1 MYMKKSPKLK
11 VGLTGNIGCGKSAVS
26 RLVAAYPCVSL
37 IDTDTLAKQIA
48 ALPEHAE
55 TITRIVGFSVDFS
68 KSEDRKRLA
77 ETLFSNQQLLDTYQQ
92 FIHPLVWKKV
102 DEQFNAMQYGLLVI
116 ESAILF
122 EVHSESHYDKIVT
135 VTCDESVQI
144 DRLCNGSRAM
154 QESDVRARMSLQ
166 IPQAIKKSKSDFA
179 IDNSGTEDELKENVL
194 KLYNELKSLIME
206 KEKTKALFVFSADPP
221 TLGHE
226 WLIGEAMRRYDE
238 LEVAI
243 TYNPAKKGD
252 FTIEQRCEMVRA
264 ILPDHIPVTTFS
276 GVYSVDYAKSIGAK
290 YFVRGIRNAVDNEY
304 EQMMA
309 GLNHEINPSVETVFI
324 ESPAELRDV
333 SSTAVRLIV
342 GPVGMECKGW
352 EALVAKKV
360 SPAVLIKIIAK
371 HHDLFRNLQSIGAHG
386 DETAFWTKIVTP
398 YLERQRFHH
407 GIGHVGDMIAN
418 FKLVRHLCENPILVE
433 FTIWL
438 HDYFN
443 LTMAG
448 RHQNEE
454 QSGQLAKELAL
465 ELGLPLSFAEKA
477 EEMILATKHEKP
489 TRDGDTQILLDL
501 DLMVLGANE
510 RLFQKYE
517 EGIRKEYDWVY
528 DEQFYPRRLN
538 ILQTLMHRSHVYFT
552 DYFRSR
558 YEQQAK
564 ENLNRSIEQAKAII
578 EKFDS

>member
-1 MYMKKSPKLK
+1 MNKPSKLK

-26 RLVAAYPCVSL
+26 QLLAAYPHVSL
-37 IDTDTLAKQIA
+37 VDTDTLAKQIA

-55 TITRIVGFSVDFS
+55 TITQLVGFSVDFS

-77 ETLFSNQQLLDTYQQ
+77 EALFSNRQLLDAYQQ

-102 DEQFNAMQYGLLVI
+102 DEQFNAMQYGLLVV

-122 EVHSESHYDKIVT
+122 EVQSECHYDTIIM

-144 DRLCNGSRAM
+144 DRLCNGNRAM

-166 IPQAIKKSKSDFA
+166 IAQSIKKEKANFV
-179 IDNSGTEDELKENVL
+179 IDNSGNEQQLEQHVL
-194 KLYNELKSLIME
+194 QLYNNLNQLIM
-206 KEKTKALFVFSADPP
+206 KPEKTKALFVFSADPP
-221 TLGHE
+221 TRGHE
-226 WLIGEAMRRYDE
+226 WLIKEALSRYDE
-238 LEVAI
+238 LAVAV

-252 FTIEQRCEMVRA
+252 FTIEQRCDMVRA
-264 ILPDHIPVTTFS
+264 IVPAHVPVTTFS
-276 GVYSVDYAKSIGAK
+276 GIYSVDYAESIGAK
-290 YFVRGIRNAVDNEY
+290 YFIRGIRNAVDNEY

-309 GLNHEINPSVETVFI
+309 ALNFEINPSVETIFI
-324 ESPAELRDV
+324 ESPEELRDV
-333 SSTAVRLIV
+333 SSSAVRLIV
-342 GPVGMECKGW
+342 GPVGLECKGW

-360 SPAVLIKIIAK
+360 SPAVLIQIIAK
-371 HHDLFRNLQSIGAHG
+371 HHDLFKNLQGMGAHG
-386 DETAFWTKIVTP
+386 NETEFWTKIVTP
-398 YLERQRFHH
+398 YLERQRVHH
-407 GIGHVGDMIAN
+407 GIGHAGDMIAN
-418 FKLVRHLCENPILVE
+418 FKLVRHLCENPTLVE

-438 HDYFN
+438 HDFYN

-454 QSGQLAKELAL
+454 RSGQVARELAL

-477 EEMILATKHEKP
+477 DEMILATKHEKP
-489 TRDGDTQILLDL
+489 TRDRDTQILLDL

-538 ILQTLMHRSHVYFT
+538 ILQTFMHRSHIYFT

-558 YEQQAK
+558 YEKQAK